1 MGQMTDN
8 RFDAVVIGAGHNGLT
23 AAATLAEKGK
33 SVCVLERAD
42 QIGGMSKS
50 ADLGGAT
57 VPEVAHLLYNLNAG
71 VAKTLGLKIDRR
83 ELSTVALSPEQKHVV
98 IDGKTVRYANGD
110 AHPDAAAYG
119 ILYQRL
125 KTFAALL
132 GQLAEDAPPAL
143 SGGIRDAKTLQEMMA
158 LGKLGIGLKRLGKV
172 EMREFLRVILSNA
185 YDMILDEV
193 SDGPLAGALAADAVR
208 GAYAGP
214 RSPGTVFSLMYRLG
228 NGGEVTLP
236 IGGMGAV
243 ATAFADVAER
253 RGVQIRT
260 RADIASLVIAND
272 RVQGVLLA
280 DGTTIHADAVL
291 SSAGAMQTMQIA
303 GIAHFDVEATRRMRH
318 LRNKGTTAKINLVL
332 SDAPTFTGLTRE
344 QAAGRLLVAPSAA
357 QVERAFN
364 PAKYG
369 EMTKKPLIEAV
380 IPTLTDESLAPS
392 GTHILSAIVSYAP
405 HGLAGGWT
413 RKARSELLDRV
424 VQTLEE
430 YAPGI
435 GGLITNSQVLSPADI
450 EAMTGA
456 PGGHWHHAEMGID
469 QILTVR
475 PINLM
480 ARYAFGIGGLYL
492 CGASAHPGG
501 DVMGAAGRN
510 AAIQVIKDRVLR

>member
-1 MGQMTDN
+1 MTDN

-23 AAATLAEKGK
+23 AAATLAQQGK

-42 QIGGMSKS
+42 RIGGMSRS

-57 VPEVAHLLYNLNAG
+57 LPEMAHLLYNLNPG
-71 VAKTLGLKIDRR
+71 VAKSLGLKIASRA
-83 ELSTVALSPEQKHVV
+83 LPTVALCPAQQHVV
-98 IDGKTVRYANGD
+98 IQGKTAQYANGD
-110 AHPDAAAYG
+110 AHPDAAAYAA
-119 ILYQRL
+119 LYQRL

-132 GQLAEDAPPAL
+132 GQLAEGAPPAL
-143 SGGIRDAKTLQEMMA
+143 AGGMLNAKTMQEMMA
-158 LGKLGIGLKRLGKV
+158 LGKLGLGLKRLGKV

-185 YDMILDEV
+185 YDLILDEL

-228 NGGEVTLP
+228 NGGDVTLP

-243 ATAFADVAER
+243 AAAFADAATKQ
-253 RGVQIRT
+253 GVQIRT
-260 RADIASLVIAND
+260 DVDIASLVIAND
-272 RVQGVLLA
+272 RVQGVLLS

-318 LRNKGTTAKINLVL
+318 LRNKGTTAKVNLVL
-332 SDAPTFTGLTRE
+332 RNLPAFTGLTHE
-344 QAAGRLLVAPSAA
+344 QTAGRLLVAPSAVA
-357 QVERAFN
+357 VERAFN

-369 EMTKKPLIEAV
+369 GISKSPLIEAV
-380 IPTLTDESLAPS
+380 IPTLTDTTLAPD
-392 GTHILSAIVSYAP
+392 GTHILSAIVSYVP
-405 HGLAGGWT
+405 HGLEGGWT
-413 RKARSELLDRV
+413 DAARADLLDRV
-424 VQTLEE
+424 VQTLEA

-435 GGLITNSQVLSPADI
+435 GELITHSQVLSPADI
-450 EAMTGA
+450 ETMTGA

-475 PINLM
+475 PANLM
-480 ARYAFGIGGLYL
+480 ARYAFGVGGLYL

-510 AAIQVIKDRVLR
+510 AAMQVIKDGVLR